1 MSVVTDF
8 ARIFVTRAGKSRF
21 AVSLTVVLAAMGVLA
36 TMAVTVAHAD
46 PRPSVSSQDG
56 KYFDADG
63 DPIYK
68 IDPDGKV
75 DWYTYSGFQRYSA
88 ECLRCHGPDGMGS
101 SYAPA
106 LMDSLKTLSYPDFL
120 STVANGRKNLAN
132 GQEKVMPTLG
142 LDKNVMCFI
151 DDIYIYLKARS
162 DGAQGRSR
170 PKSHDSK
177 PPAWE
182 DAENACMGPP
192 S

>member
-1 MSVVTDF
+1 MTEF
-8 ARIFVTRAGKSRF
+8 AQKITGRHGL
-21 AVSLTVVLAAMGVLA
+21 AVAVLAALTLA
-36 TMAVTVAHAD
+36 APARAESDKVAAD
-46 PRPSVSSQDG
+46 KAVSSQDG
-56 KYFDADG
+56 KYFDANG
-63 DPIYK
+63 EPTYK
-68 IDPDGKV
+68 IGPDGKV

-106 LMDSLKTLSYPDFL
+106 LANSLKTLSYGDFL
-120 STVANGRKNLAN
+120 STVANGRKNLEG

-162 DGAQGRSR
+162 DDALGRGR
-170 PKSHDSK
+170 PPGKEPK
-177 PPAWE
+177 PKAWE
-182 DAENACMGPP
+182 EGVNACMGPP

>member
-1 MSVVTDF
+1 M
-8 ARIFVTRAGKSRF
+8 
-21 AVSLTVVLAAMGVLA
+21 AVAVLAALTLA
-36 TMAVTVAHAD
+36 APARAESDKVAAD
-46 PRPSVSSQDG
+46 KAVSSQDG
-56 KYFDADG
+56 KYFDANG
-63 DPIYK
+63 EPTYK
-68 IDPDGKV
+68 IGPDGKV

-106 LMDSLKTLSYPDFL
+106 LANSLKTLSYGDFL
-120 STVANGRKNLAN
+120 STVANGRKNLEG

-162 DGAQGRSR
+162 DDALGRGR
-170 PKSHDSK
+170 PPGKEPK
-177 PPAWE
+177 PKAWE
-182 DAENACMGPP
+182 EGVNACMGPP

>member
-1 MSVVTDF
+1 MTDF
-8 ARIFVTRAGKSRF
+8 VQKTSGR
-21 AVSLTVVLAAMGVLA
+21 LVLAALAALALA
-36 TMAVTVAHAD
+36 TPAYAEAD
-46 PRPSVSSQDG
+46 KPASDKPASDKAVSSQDG
-56 KYFDADG
+56 KYFDANG
-63 DPIYK
+63 EPTYK
-68 IDPDGKV
+68 IGPDGKV

-106 LMDSLKTLSYPDFL
+106 LANSLKTLSYADFL
-120 STVANGRKNLAN
+120 STVANGRKNLEN

-162 DGAQGRSR
+162 DDAVGRGR
-170 PKSHDSK
+170 
-177 PPAWE
+177 PPAKEPKPKTWE
-182 DAENACMGPP
+182 DGVNACMGPP